1 MDTGL
6 SFFGRKDSPRAG
18 LCLSSSPAPA
28 PPDFKCLGCQGAG
41 SKGRKLGL
49 RKGIGALREVRG
61 ESQLSNSHSATM
73 NRAMTT
79 PSWWA
84 SFQEKNAASYTLS
97 LASLLQMEEWKPGGT
112 GFSGTMVLRW

>member
-1 MDTGL
+1 MDTSL

-18 LCLSSSPAPA
+18 LCLSSLPAAA
-28 PPDFKCLGCQGAG
+28 PPDFMCLVCQGAG

-49 RKGIGALREVRG
+49 RKGTGAPREVRG

-73 NRAMTT
+73 NRAMPT
-79 PSWWA
+79 PSCWA
-84 SFQEKNAASYTLS
+84 WFQGKNGASYTLS
-97 LASLLQMEEWKPGGT
+97 SASLLQMEEWKPRGT